1 LPNYN
6 HPWMSSYAILYEVAA
21 FKIGIFSLWPL
32 NLKTGINQFNNAAM
46 MITVGRE
53 CNRKYISYGLC
64 QLRVKTWPIVIHS
77 TFSIFNLYKYKCVLG
92 FKECDP
98 PTIRRNY

>member
-1 LPNYN
+1 MPNYN

-32 NLKTGINQFNNAAM
+32 NLKTGINQFDNAAM

-53 CNRKYISYGLC
+53 CNRKYI
-64 QLRVKTWPIVIHS
+64 
-77 TFSIFNLYKYKCVLG
+77 VL
-92 FKECDP
+92 
-98 PTIRRNY
+98 TVYVS